1 MKIKKITNFSPQRG
15 VAAVEFALIASIFFT
30 LVFGVMEMGR
40 ILFYMNSAA
49 EATRLGARVA
59 VVCDVNAAAI
69 KTKMINMLGILTT
82 ADINISYTPSFCS
95 VSTCESVTVSVRKE
109 NIKTFIPFV
118 PLTFKLPP
126 FSTTL
131 PRESLN
137 SAGTSN
143 PVCL

>member
-1 MKIKKITNFSPQRG
+1 MKIKKITGLSQQHG

-59 VVCDVNAAAI
+59 VVCDANAAII
-69 KTKMINMLGILTT
+69 KTKMIKMLGILTT
-82 ADINISYTPSFCS
+82 ADIEISYIPPSCNA
-95 VSTCESVTVSVRKE
+95 STCESVSVSVKKE

-131 PRESLN
+131 PRESMT
-137 SAGTSN
+137 SASN
-143 PVCL
+143 PVCS

>member
-1 MKIKKITNFSPQRG
+1 MKIKKNTRPSQQRG

-40 ILFYMNSAA
+40 ILFYMNTAA

-59 VVCDVNAAAI
+59 VVCDANAAII

-82 ADINISYTPSFCS
+82 ADITVSYLPSACNA
-95 VSTCESVTVSVRKE
+95 STCESVTVSVTKE
-109 NIKTFIPFV
+109 NIQTFIPFV

-131 PRESLN
+131 PRESMT
-137 SAGTSN
+137 SASN
-143 PVCL
+143 PVCS